1 MKVQEAIAK
10 ADRLRPNQYS
20 DMEKLEWLSQL
31 DGQVFDEVIR
41 KAEGNE
47 ELTFEGYDEE
57 SMNETLLIDDR
68 YAKAYIDYLL
78 AQIDFYN
85 REIGMYNN
93 EITLFSS
100 IYQDYKNWYIR
111 NHMPVQPKRTGV

>member
-47 ELTFEGYDEE
+47 EITFEGYDEK
-57 SMNETLLIDDR
+57 SINETLLIDDR

>member
-68 YAKAYIDYLL
+68 YAKAYIDYLM

>member
-47 ELTFEGYDEE
+47 EITFEGYDEE